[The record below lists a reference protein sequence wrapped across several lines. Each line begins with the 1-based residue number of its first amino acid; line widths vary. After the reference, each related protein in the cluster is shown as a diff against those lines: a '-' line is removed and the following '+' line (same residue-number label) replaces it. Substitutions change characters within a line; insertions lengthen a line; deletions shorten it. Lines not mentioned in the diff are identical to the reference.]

1 MPKSFP
7 IKAWIPAARLAS
19 MVEEARHC
27 LPNETGGALMGY
39 WADRST
45 VVITDVIGP
54 GPNAKHSRHSFY
66 PDAEYHDREIERIY
80 TASDWLHTYLG
91 DWHTHPNGSAR
102 TSRKDRKTL
111 SAIASDPGARAPRP
125 IMAILAGNKDWEL
138 VIWSWGAKDFL
149 WSAKVVAANVI
160 SFD

>member
-7 IKAWIPAARLAS
+7 IKAWISAARLAS
-19 MVEEARHC
+19 MVEEAHHC

-45 VVITDVIGP
+45 VVIRDVIGP

-80 TASDWLHTYLG
+80 TASDRLHTYLG

-125 IMAILAGNKDWEL
+125 IMAILAGNKDWKL
-138 VIWSWGAKDFL
+138 VVWSWEAKAFL

>member
-7 IKAWIPAARLAS
+7 IKVWISAVRLAS

-27 LPNETGGALMGY
+27 LPNETGGAFMGY

-54 GPNAKHSRHSFY
+54 GPNAEHSRHSFY

-80 TASDWLHTYLG
+80 SASDRLHTYLG

-125 IMAILAGNKDWEL
+125 IMAILAGNKDWRL
-138 VIWSWGAKDFL
+138 VIWSWEAKDFL
-149 WSAKVVAANVI
+149 WLAKVVAASI
-160 SFD
+160 TSFD